1 MTPSQ
6 MLEME
11 NKKMEEKLKGLQDV
25 MKQEKSKRPDI
36 KANQASSR
44 PNQNLLVNA
53 DKTAL
58 QNP

>member
-36 KANQASSR
+36 KANQAWSR

>member
-1 MTPSQ
+1 

-25 MKQEKSKRPDI
+25 MKQEKSKRPEI